1 MEYFCK
7 IGKTLAIRIVITTN
21 GHNRLVI
28 MIHSHGLIG
37 GDGILTG

>member
-7 IGKTLAIRIVITTN
+7 IGKTLAIRVVTNTN
-21 GHNRLVI
+21 GYNRLVI